1 MADVD
6 PTPQLHA
13 ALVRSRLEAVRARL
27 ADCGGAALLL
37 LSADPHMSEDL
48 PDHWR
53 GRAWITGFDGQAG
66 TLALTADGAALFTD
80 SRYWDRAEA
89 DLAGTGIELVRIGP
103 ANRGAHLDWL
113 ASNSPSGGTV
123 LTDGA
128 CLSIAEGEAL
138 EARLSEAGL
147 RLRAGGDLLDGIWA
161 DRPDRPAG
169 PIEAHAEPWRGAPR
183 GDRLARVRARM
194 AELGATHHLLSAL
207 EDIAWL
213 TTLRGRDI
221 RFNTLFLAHTLV
233 TPEAV
238 LLFAGEGRIAPAL
251 EAELLADGVEIHAYD
266 AVDDRLAQ
274 LPAGAT
280 LLLDPARTS
289 LALLRAVPDGCAVV
303 RGTSPS
309 TNLKPRK
316 CPVEV
321 RGFRA
326 TAEADGAALCRFQ
339 AQFEASLAAGEAWD
353 EWMVHERLTA
363 ERARH
368 PLFRGPAFLSIAG
381 FNANGALP
389 HHAPSLTDPAPIR
402 GDGILLIDSGG
413 QYLSGT
419 TDVTRVWAIGT
430 PPPEALLA
438 ATCALQGLIAYSS
451 ARVPHGIRAPLL
463 DAIARGPLWAEGL
476 DYGHGTGHGIGHH
489 LPVHE
494 LPPLLSGPADNPDNV
509 LLPGMVIA
517 VEPGAYRPGHWGV
530 RWENN
535 LLCLDA
541 DDASHG
547 RFLRFETLTLCPFD
561 RRCLLR
567 DRLSPA
573 DRSWL
578 DAYHAHVRA
587 RLNPLLEGDDRAWL
601 LRHTEPLAA

>member
-1 MADVD
+1 MAEADSA
-6 PTPQLHA
+6 PRLQA
-13 ALVRSRLEAVRARL
+13 ALVRSRLTAVRARL
-27 ADCGGAALLL
+27 ADQGGAAFLL

-53 GRAWITGFDGQAG
+53 GRAWLTGFDGQAG
-66 TLALTADGAALFTD
+66 TLALTAERAALFTD

-89 DLAGTGIELVRIGP
+89 ELAGTGIALVRVGP
-103 ANRGAHLDWL
+103 ANRGVHLDWL
-113 ASNSPSGGTV
+113 VANCPGGGTV

-128 CLSIAEGEAL
+128 CLSVAEGEAL
-138 EARLSEAGL
+138 EMRLSEAGL
-147 RLRAGGDLLDGIWA
+147 RLRAGGDLLDGLWA

-169 PIEAHAEPWRGAPR
+169 PIEAHPEPWRGAPR
-183 GDRLARVRARM
+183 SERLTRVHARM
-194 AELGATHHLLSAL
+194 AELGASHHLLSAL
-207 EDIAWL
+207 DDIAWL
-213 TTLRGRDI
+213 TTLRGQDI
-221 RFNTLFLAHTLV
+221 RFNTLFLAHLLV

-238 LLFAGEGRIAPAL
+238 LLFAGQGRMDPAL
-251 EAELLADGVEIHAYD
+251 ETELMADGIEIHPYE
-266 AVDDRLAQ
+266 AVADRLTR

-289 LALLRAVPDGCAVV
+289 LALRGAVPEGCTIV
-303 RGTSPS
+303 RGTPPS
-309 TNLKPRK
+309 TALKTRK
-316 CPVEV
+316 CPVEI

-339 AQFEASLAAGEAWD
+339 ALFEASLAAGEAWD
-353 EWMVHERLTA
+353 EWKVHEQLTA

-389 HHAPSLTDPAPIR
+389 HHAPSPTEPAPIR

-419 TDVTRVWAIGT
+419 TDVTRVWAVGA
-430 PPPEALLA
+430 PPTEARLA
-438 ATCALQGLIAYSS
+438 ATCALQGLIAYSR
-451 ARVPHGIRAPLL
+451 ARVPHGIRAPML
-463 DAIARGPLWAEGL
+463 DALARGPLWAEGL

-494 LPPLLSGPADNPDNV
+494 LPPLLSGPADDPDNV

-535 LLCLDA
+535 LLCLEA
-541 DDASHG
+541 DETESG

-561 RRCLLR
+561 RRCLLT

-573 DRSWL
+573 ERGWIDT
-578 DAYHAHVRA
+578 YHAEVRA
-587 RLNPLLEGDDRAWL
+587 RLHSLLEGEAKAWL
-601 LRHTEPLAA
+601 LHHTEPLEG